1 MSRVTLLLLLLL
13 LLTMSLYEPIDSNVF
28 DEEEE
33 EEETASRVTDADAR
47 EGRSPQPRGF
57 PPPLDREPVV
67 AFSTPSDTIKS
78 AFARPLRMGE
88 PLFLPFVRPWVT
100 HTKYLNY
107 FSRFCAGR
115 FKHQDIDR

>member
-1 MSRVTLLLLLLL
+1 MSV
-13 LLTMSLYEPIDSNVF
+13 YEPIDSNVF

-33 EEETASRVTDADAR
+33 EEETASRATDADAR

-78 AFARPLRMGE
+78 AFARPLRSGE
-88 PLFLPFVRPWVT
+88 PLFRPFVRAWVT
-100 HTKYLNY
+100 CNKYLNHS
-107 FSRFCAGR
+107 SRFCAGR
-115 FKHQDIDR
+115 VKHQEI